1 MPTGDS
7 GGKPCRACSASGQAL
22 RDWNHAA
29 QAAQRLAER
38 TEQQRRAADS
48 SMAIVDCQ
56 LCDDDGYRNGVV
68 CDHVD
73 RIGVAE
79 AGMAKVRAALAKGTE
94 S

>member
-1 MPTGDS
+1 
-7 GGKPCRACSASGQAL
+7 
-22 RDWNHAA
+22 
-29 QAAQRLAER
+29 
-38 TEQQRRAADS
+38 
-48 SMAIVDCQ
+48 MAIVDCQ